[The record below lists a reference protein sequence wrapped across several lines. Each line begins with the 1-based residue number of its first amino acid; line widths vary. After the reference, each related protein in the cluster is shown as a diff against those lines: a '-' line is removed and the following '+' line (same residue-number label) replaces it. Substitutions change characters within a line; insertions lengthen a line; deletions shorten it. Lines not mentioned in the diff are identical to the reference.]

1 VEAWRRVYVPL
12 VAAMEKSAG
21 AAGRYLLAAIPHIDD
36 RVTEE
41 VVVRLKSGW
50 LEDDVVEIK
59 KFFQMIRKV

>member
-1 VEAWRRVYVPL
+1 
-12 VAAMEKSAG
+12 MEKSAG